1 MNYFVISLMKK
12 SLLILLLTLIALVSG
27 AQDTITIM
35 HYNLLNYGNYT
46 SYCTSSNNNHEQ
58 KDTYLRTIT
67 GHVNPDI
74 FTVNEISQYEFY
86 HNRILTEVLNVSGK
100 DYYRKAAITNIA
112 DSYIINGL
120 FYDSRKLVL
129 YSQAVMQSYVRDINL
144 YRLYFR
150 SPSLAKGDTV
160 FINCIVAHLK
170 ASSGSSNE
178 EARAVMTN
186 SVMNWLKTNMMPGN
200 FLIMGDFNVYT
211 SSEQAYQNLVNPP
224 ASNQGFRF
232 YDPVDKP
239 GDWNNNFSFAAWHTQ
254 SVSSSGNGC
263 QASGGMDDRFDF
275 ILASA
280 GIMQGNK
287 GARYIPESYK
297 ALGQDG
303 KHFNRSI
310 NDSPQNT
317 SVPSGV
323 LSALA
328 VMSDHLPVIM
338 KLKIDSGPTGGI
350 TGPDV
355 FKNAFVYRGDDRMNY
370 LCIYSDRSITVET
383 GIYDLAGNLKSTG
396 IYPLCGGRND
406 ILIETDRLMPGFY
419 LLNIRDKSGND
430 ATIKLAL

>member
-1 MNYFVISLMKK
+1 MFMLRIKK
-12 SLLILLLTLIALVSG
+12 SVLLLPFLLFFLASG
-27 AQDTITIM
+27 AQDTLTIM

-46 SYCTSSNNNHEQ
+46 SYCTSGNNNHED
-58 KDTYLRTIT
+58 KDIYLRTIT

-86 HNRILTEVLNVSGK
+86 HNRILSEVLNVSGK
-100 DYYRKAAITNIA
+100 DYYRKATITNIA

-129 YSQAVMQSYVRDINL
+129 HSQAVLQSYVRDINL

-150 SPSLAKGDTV
+150 SPALAQGDTV

-186 SVMNWLKTNMMPGN
+186 SAMNWLKTNMTPGN
-200 FLIMGDFNVYT
+200 FLIMGDFNLYT
-211 SSEQAYQNLVNPP
+211 SAEQAYQNLINPP
-224 ASNQGFRF
+224 AANQGFRF

-239 GDWNNNFSFAAWHTQ
+239 GDWNNNYSFAAWHTQ

-280 GIMQGNK
+280 DIMQGNK
-287 GARYIPESYK
+287 GAEYIPESYK

-310 NDSPQNT
+310 DDSPQNN

-328 VMSDHLPVIM
+328 EMSDHLPVVM
-338 KLKIDSGPTGGI
+338 KLKINSGPTGGI
-350 TGPDV
+350 TDRDI
-355 FKNAFVYRGDDRMNY
+355 FKSAFVYRDGSGLNY
-370 LCIYSDRSITVET
+370 LCVYSDRSITVET
-383 GIYDLAGNLKSTG
+383 SIYDLAGNLKSTG
-396 IYPLCGGRND
+396 IYPLSTGRND
-406 ILIETDRLMPGFY
+406 ILIETDRLRPGFY
-419 LLNIRDKSGND
+419 LLKLSDKSGSD
-430 ATIKLAL
+430 TTIKLAL